1 RKNVHVSFKVFVK
14 KHIYVLKQN
23 LKRGDVINA
32 GDIIKKEI
40 LLNENKGRY
49 PLDIEKIIG
58 KTVKKDINAG
68 TVVKNDMIEDR
79 YVVKTNEIV
88 SILAQNNRIMVKT
101 KGRAIEKGKI
111 GDVIRVK
118 NVSSNKEILGKVV
131 GSGVVT
137 VDM

>member
-1 RKNVHVSFKVFVK
+1 
-14 KHIYVLKQN
+14 
-23 LKRGDVINA
+23 
-32 GDIIKKEI
+32 
-40 LLNENKGRY
+40 
-49 PLDIEKIIG
+49 LDIEEIIG